1 MQNIRLWSRVAAIA
15 GLGLAAL
22 NRVSEDLYTT
32 EDCEMTLESLVEGD
46 GFFSKMELGRKR
58 WRETILRNRAESEF
72 SLRTSLCLQ
81 ISVKL

>member
-1 MQNIRLWSRVAAIA
+1 MQNIRLWNPVAAIA
-15 GLGLAAL
+15 GLGLAAP
-22 NRVSEDLYTT
+22 NRVSEDLYTR

-46 GFFSKMELGRKR
+46 GSFSKMELGRKR

>member
-1 MQNIRLWSRVAAIA
+1 MQNIRLWNRVAAIA
-15 GLGLAAL
+15 GLDLAAL

-32 EDCEMTLESLVEGD
+32 EDCEMTLESLVEVD
-46 GFFSKMELGRKR
+46 GSFSKMELVRKR

-72 SLRTSLCLQ
+72 SLKTSLCLQ